1 MINYFV
7 IRKVRGT
14 HSLVEMLKGYM
25 VGERLGTP
33 DVGYYDH
40 GIASIKQTVR
50 IDENG
55 AKFLMCLA
63 IVE

>member
-7 IRKVRGT
+7 TRNVRGT
-14 HSLVEMLKGYM
+14 HALVEMLKGYM

-33 DVGYYDH
+33 DVGCYDR

-50 IDENG
+50 IDEKG
-55 AKFLMCLA
+55 AEFLMCLA
-63 IVE
+63 VVE